1 MECQL
6 AASNEQGQ
14 HLLGSLLEKNI
25 QDDIAQNA
33 LEVEAIEKEVLMQAQ
48 QAKKEAEEREKQ
60 RKRENAV
67 ISYTDEDYEV
77 LLRIVQAE
85 AGICDDSCS
94 QCNYQPGEEQP
105 VPGKRQGC
113 GLSEIPVFAGV
124 QRHDQYL
131 PGNAADER
139 LRGSGSGRRGLL
151 RRSAVFYEQK
161 PFRIVERKLVRRPS
175 DLHYTA
181 RRPRVLQIKILR
193 T

>member
-1 MECQL
+1 MPDIYSFLQTVYQFVKSLAVNMTKKMYRTAAVFTTGAAVVTVVMFNSGDFSGAGKKAAVSLYGDSEESEDLTDELPSEETGNATGVRMEFQL

-77 LLRIVQAE
+77 LLRIVQ
-85 AGICDDSCS
+85 
-94 QCNYQPGEEQP
+94 
-105 VPGKRQGC
+105 RQE
-113 GLSEIPVFAGV
+113 SATT
-124 QRHDQYL
+124 R
-131 PGNAADER
+131 ER
-139 LRGSGSGRRGLL
+139 FL
-151 RRSAVFYEQK
+151 
-161 PFRIVERKLVRRPS
+161 
-175 DLHYTA
+175 
-181 RRPRVLQIKILR
+181 
-193 T
+193 